1 MVLFMVVPFYWGKNN
16 KKSLSDGL
24 IRKRLEKDEIF
35 VRDCLKNFAYF
46 CSRVKNMERRCVTMD
61 MELLTNQELSAIK
74 GGEWVF
80 IDGEWV
86 WIDNSR

>member
-1 MVLFMVVPFYWGKNN
+1 
-16 KKSLSDGL
+16 
-24 IRKRLEKDEIF
+24 
-35 VRDCLKNFAYF
+35 
-46 CSRVKNMERRCVTMD
+46 MERRCVTMD